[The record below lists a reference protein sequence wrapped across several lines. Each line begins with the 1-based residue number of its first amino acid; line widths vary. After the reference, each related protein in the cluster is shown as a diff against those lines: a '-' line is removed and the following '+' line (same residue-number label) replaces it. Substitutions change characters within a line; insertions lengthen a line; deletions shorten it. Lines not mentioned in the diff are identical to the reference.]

1 MVKVVTDRRGY
12 ALYFSRSPIPYHSG
26 DESSAPFFKHIGLYA
41 YRKRFLEKLSEL
53 KESPMEKSEK
63 LEQLRFLENG
73 FKVKVVHYEY
83 ESIAVD
89 TPSDLERVNQLV
101 H

>member
-1 MVKVVTDRRGY
+1 MP
-12 ALYFSRSPIPYHSG
+12 A
-26 DESSAPFFKHIGLYA
+26 
-41 YRKRFLEKLSEL
+41 KRFLEKLSEL